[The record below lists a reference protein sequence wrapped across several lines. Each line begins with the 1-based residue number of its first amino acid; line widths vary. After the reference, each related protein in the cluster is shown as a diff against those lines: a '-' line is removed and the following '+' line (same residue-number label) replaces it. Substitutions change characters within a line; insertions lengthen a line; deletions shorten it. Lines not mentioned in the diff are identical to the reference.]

1 MPAEFGSRTSCPPA
15 RSAQPLVK
23 NSCASPKRAA
33 PVGGQDV
40 RDPRLDTM
48 QPQAKLIIEGHHL
61 WQAIRKHSRFAQ
73 EHGQSAA
80 WQSQSIGGGGK
91 NTGGLWIKYL
101 RDSVTNNFQ

>member
-33 PVGGQDV
+33 PAGGQDV

-48 QPQAKLIIEGHHL
+48 QPQAKLIIEGHDL
-61 WQAIRKHSRFAQ
+61 RQAIRKRSRFAQ
-73 EHGQSAA
+73 EHGQSTGR
-80 WQSQSIGGGGK
+80 QSQSVCGTRENRGD
-91 NTGGLWIKYL
+91 LWI
-101 RDSVTNNFQ
+101 